1 MNHPKFALRD
11 AIMTKFDQKQSRREF
26 IRGIARYSVLG
37 IFAATTGVLVKRRR
51 SASVEEGVNIR
62 ICQSCTF
69 LRKCDQPSA
78 VLARRGK

>member
-1 MNHPKFALRD
+1 
-11 AIMTKFDQKQSRREF
+11 MTNLFDQKQSRREF

-37 IFAATTGVLVKRRR
+37 IFAFTTGVLIKRRG
-51 SASVEEGVNIR
+51 SASVYEEGVNIR

-78 VLARRGK
+78 VLARREVS

>member
-1 MNHPKFALRD
+1 
-11 AIMTKFDQKQSRREF
+11 MTNLFGRKQNRREF

-37 IFAATTGVLVKRRR
+37 IFAATTGVLIKRRR
-51 SASVEEGVNIR
+51 SASADEESVNIR
-62 ICQSCTF
+62 ICQSCSF